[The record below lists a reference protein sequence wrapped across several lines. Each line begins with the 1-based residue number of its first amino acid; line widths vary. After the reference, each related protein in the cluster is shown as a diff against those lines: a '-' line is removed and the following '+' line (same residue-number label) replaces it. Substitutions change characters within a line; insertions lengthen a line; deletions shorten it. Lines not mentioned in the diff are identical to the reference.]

1 VLLLVVLLLW
11 WLLLLWLVSTASLL
25 LGTLDL
31 AMIVDENDDD
41 RRSRTPTPQLFE
53 LATDFADGRRYD
65 GGRSTE

>member
-1 VLLLVVLLLW
+1 M
-11 WLLLLWLVSTASLL
+11 WLVSTAASFGGGGPEDLFI
-25 LGTLDL
+25 GTLDL

>member
-1 VLLLVVLLLW
+1 M
-11 WLLLLWLVSTASLL
+11 STASLL